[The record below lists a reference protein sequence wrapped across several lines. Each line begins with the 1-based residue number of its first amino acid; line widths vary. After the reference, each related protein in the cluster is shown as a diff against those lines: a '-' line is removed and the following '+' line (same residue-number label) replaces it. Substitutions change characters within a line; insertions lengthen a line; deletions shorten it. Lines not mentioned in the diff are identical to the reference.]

1 MKLTQIT
8 NRIINCQPLRP
19 LKDNVNMVI
28 GDMKQ
33 DTTKLTDPLPP
44 DDCGKT
50 LFKKV

>member
-1 MKLTQIT
+1 MKLIQIT

-19 LKDNVNMVI
+19 LKDTVNMVI

-33 DTTKLTDPLPP
+33 DTSKLTDPLAPV
-44 DDCGKT
+44 DCGKT